1 MCPTKKSY
9 SQKKQIGFQLSHS
22 TEHAILQ
29 LTNQIHEPF
38 ENNLYTSGVFIDL
51 SKGFDTVNNSII
63 LQKLEIYGIHGK
75 NLEWFKS
82 YLRNRKQYIQI
93 DEKNKTD
100 FLSVTCGV
108 PQGSILGP
116 LLFLL
121 YVNDL
126 PNNSKILNPIMFADD
141 ANLFFSNCNIP
152 VLFATVNSE
161 LRKISQWFLANK
173 LSLNVTK
180 TKYSFFHKTSK
191 KDDIPLKLPRLQ
203 TNNYSI

>member
-82 YLRNRKQYIQI
+82 YLMNRKQYIQI

-108 PQGSILGP
+108 PQGSILEL

-126 PNNSKILNPIMFADD
+126 PNASKILDPICLQMILICSFQT
-141 ANLFFSNCNIP
+141 
-152 VLFATVNSE
+152 ATFQYC
-161 LRKISQWFLANK
+161 LL
-173 LSLNVTK
+173 L
-180 TKYSFFHKTSK
+180 
-191 KDDIPLKLPRLQ
+191 
-203 TNNYSI
+203 

>member
-1 MCPTKKSY
+1 MFLDKLKNARVSPVYKAVDIVDLTNYRPISDLPCFSKTREKIMYNRLFSFVSHEKMLY
-9 SQKKQIGFQLSHS
+9 SKQIGFQLSHS

-29 LTNQIHEPF
+29 LKNQIHEHF
-38 ENNLYTSGVFIDL
+38 ENNLYTLGVFIDL
-51 SKGFDTVNNSII
+51 SKGFDTVNHSII
-63 LQKLEIYGIHGK
+63 LQKLDIYGIHGK

-108 PQGSILGP
+108 PQGSILEP

-126 PNNSKILNPIMFADD
+126 PKVSKILDPI
-141 ANLFFSNCNIP
+141 
-152 VLFATVNSE
+152 
-161 LRKISQWFLANK
+161 
-173 LSLNVTK
+173 
-180 TKYSFFHKTSK
+180 
-191 KDDIPLKLPRLQ
+191 RLQ
-203 TNNYSI
+203 MILICSF

>member
-1 MCPTKKSY
+1 MLY
-9 SQKKQIGFQLSHS
+9 SKQIGFQLSHS

-29 LTNQIHEPF
+29 LKNQIHEHF
-38 ENNLYTSGVFIDL
+38 ENNLYTLGVFIDL
-51 SKGFDTVNNSII
+51 SKGFDTVNHSII
-63 LQKLEIYGIHGK
+63 LQKLDIYGIHGK

-108 PQGSILGP
+108 PQGSILEP

-126 PNNSKILNPIMFADD
+126 PKVSKILDPI
-141 ANLFFSNCNIP
+141 
-152 VLFATVNSE
+152 
-161 LRKISQWFLANK
+161 
-173 LSLNVTK
+173 
-180 TKYSFFHKTSK
+180 
-191 KDDIPLKLPRLQ
+191 RLQ
-203 TNNYSI
+203 MILICSF